1 MSLITQITTGIKP
14 RPHFI
19 GLYGPGGV
27 GKSTFAATAPAA
39 VFLGTDDG
47 VATMDVASFP
57 APKTW
62 QDVKAAVSDLLIE
75 KHDFETL
82 VIDTINGLEPLV
94 WAHVCKEAQC
104 KSIEEVDGGFG
115 KGYVRAEEEWVE
127 FFKSLKRLRMKMN
140 VIVLGHSKIKS
151 TEDPY
156 ENERYDRHLLKMDQR
171 GAALLHESVDC
182 MFFANFKTTS
192 SKEKGAKKAKMS
204 GDGRRR
210 MFTEERPAFLAKS
223 RFDLP
228 FEMELSWDAFIEA
241 VAKCIPT
248 AKATEDKLLTLFKGN
263 EIQATAYLVNIGW
276 LEAGQELKDLLAAK
290 RKPILSRPGDFLKA
304 VEKFST
310 KKNEPEEDETSTT
323 NEEN

>member
-1 MSLITQITTGIKP
+1 MSLLSNITTGIKP

-27 GKSTFAATAPAA
+27 GKSTFAATAPHA

-94 WAHVCKEAQC
+94 WAHICKESQV

-228 FEMELSWDAFIEA
+228 FEMELSWDAFIES
-241 VAKCIPT
+241 VGKCIT
-248 AKATEDKLLTLFKGN
+248 KATQDEIKTVFAGIED
-263 EIQATAYLVNIGW
+263 EATAYLINIGW
-276 LEAGQELKDLLAAK
+276 LAEGMTLTDLAAAK
-290 RKPILSRPGDFLKA
+290 RKPILARRAEFVAA
-304 VEKFST
+304 VTKFST
-310 KKNEPEEDETSTT
+310 EKNDPEQDETSTT
-323 NEEN
+323 NDEN